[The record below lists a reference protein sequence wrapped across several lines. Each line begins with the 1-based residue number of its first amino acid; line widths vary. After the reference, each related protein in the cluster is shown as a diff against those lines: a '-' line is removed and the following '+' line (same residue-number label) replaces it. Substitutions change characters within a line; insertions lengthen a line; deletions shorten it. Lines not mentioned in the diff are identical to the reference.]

1 MENHRYQLDSHVPK
15 PSRWYTILHWSLPFL
30 ILHSALCPAPL
41 YNHLSN
47 VPSDIPNHFI
57 PPVINRGSDQVSTI
71 YLGLKLRSPIT
82 TRFSLLFYAAR
93 LSNLVTPV
101 VWWSANP
108 MSWSELKL
116 SVTYVLVAGDMLA
129 FLRCLL
135 VNSTYGSET
144 YLQSPEWD
152 TQYRSDKV
160 EPQLAPPS
168 ANITDRAR
176 CRFVVRRVCDV
187 LYIVSIASLVL
198 GIITSGLYIHTTTNE
213 STIRLVTRLR
223 YWNTSPISTVP
234 PNECADMLAPRWVW
248 LLFLLPSGYQSGH
261 ATWSESKGQLQI
273 YSSCSQR
280 SLLVFF

>member
-1 MENHRYQLDSHVPK
+1 
-15 PSRWYTILHWSLPFL
+15 
-30 ILHSALCPAPL
+30 
-41 YNHLSN
+41 
-47 VPSDIPNHFI
+47 
-57 PPVINRGSDQVSTI
+57 
-71 YLGLKLRSPIT
+71 
-82 TRFSLLFYAAR
+82 
-93 LSNLVTPV
+93 
-101 VWWSANP
+101 

-213 STIRLVTRLR
+213 STVRLVTRLR
-223 YWNTSPISTVP
+223 Y
-234 PNECADMLAPRWVW
+234 
-248 LLFLLPSGYQSGH
+248 
-261 ATWSESKGQLQI
+261 
-273 YSSCSQR
+273 
-280 SLLVFF
+280 